1 VGAVGIGFCIL
12 LAYGIYY
19 SWFQKRTPVLA
30 LVELSDNHP
39 IADNVEVL
47 HEEIDSSA
55 PVVYDESSMETAA
68 GSVDVTTIGV
78 EEDQRTLHCDFN
90 VTLV

>member
-12 LAYGIYY
+12 LAYYC
-19 SWFQKRTPVLA
+19 WFQKPTPVLA

-47 HEEIDSSA
+47 HEEMDSSA

-68 GSVDVTTIGV
+68 GAIDVTTIGV
-78 EEDQRTLHCDFN
+78 EEDRRTLHFDFN